1 MSQPM
6 PKIVSINAASRDRAP
21 GLRIIND
28 SRRELCDA
36 LCRWGVGIR
45 AGIAEELFLLADGT
59 RERLLQTRYL
69 DLRQDIERRWNQFI
83 DAFRHDFIDGRAE
96 APAGDDSIDIPDFDG
111 LQLVADDTLSEGIVV
126 REFAAQLAET
136 CDDELYALDRR
147 VAALLGREEPAE
159 GENPM
164 SPVHICEA
172 LAGAAAALGL
182 DADSRLLLLRRI
194 ERHLHLALPALYH
207 DVNGDLIE
215 RGILPD
221 LKRSYRRAGQTG
233 AGSAGSA
240 AIDGA
245 AMALASAGDG
255 VSLSSFIPSPS
266 GTVAAPAPG
275 DLLATMQR
283 LVAARGLVIPGAP
296 QAAAT
301 MPTGGADAAMA
312 AGPGPLSAPDAAA
325 ISQAFLASLNEIQH
339 IEWKPTA
346 GVLENQV
353 RVVRES
359 AAGQQAGPLEAVTI
373 DIVAMLFDFIFNDA
387 ELPATVKALVAQ
399 LQIPVLK
406 VAMLDHSFF
415 ANRQHPTRRFLDSI
429 TGVALHWGAGADADD
444 PFLARL
450 ENLVTR
456 IQQEFETN
464 IEIFGEAIAE
474 LERFVTEHEAEQA
487 ATVEIAADA
496 VIRREAEEIAVERAR
511 AALAPLLAKPQPQ
524 AVREFLAEHWM
535 LVLCQK
541 ALVAEAGSA
550 SWNDTVEVAEQ
561 LIWSVDPKSDPEERA
576 RLIGLLPMLLA
587 RINAG
592 LALTGVAQEER
603 GRFFDT
609 LVGLHAAALKGG
621 AAAAEAAAPVPAA
634 PQDSPAGD
642 GDLLVTRH
650 VEEGI
655 TIEEVM
661 LVGAPAQRRPRDR
674 DALEAVR
681 ALTRGDWVD
690 FIDADGNIARE
701 RLNWV
706 SPQKGILVFSNHR
719 AAKAISISP
728 EALARQVR
736 DGAAVIVDTASP
748 IDRALD
754 GVARTLNAA

>member
-28 SRRELCDA
+28 SRRQLCDA
-36 LCRWGVGIR
+36 LCRWATGIR
-45 AGIAEELFLLADGT
+45 AGVSEELFLLADGT

-111 LQLVADDTLSEGIVV
+111 LQLVADDALSENIVV

-136 CDDELYALDRR
+136 CDEELYALDRR
-147 VAALLGREEPAE
+147 IAALLGREEPVD
-159 GENPM
+159 GENPL
-164 SPVHICEA
+164 SPALICEA

-182 DADSRLLLLRRI
+182 DAESRLLLLRRI
-194 ERHLHLALPALYH
+194 ERHLHLALPVLYH
-207 DVNGDLIE
+207 EINGELIE

-221 LKRSYRRAGQTG
+221 LKRSYRRAGQAG
-233 AGSAGSA
+233 GSAGTPVLSNN
-240 AIDGA
+240 
-245 AMALASAGDG
+245 AMAFAAAGDG
-255 VSLSSFIPSPS
+255 VSVSSCIPSPS
-266 GTVAAPAPG
+266 GAAAAVAAPAPG

-283 LVAARGLVIPGAP
+283 LIAARGLVIPGAP
-296 QAAAT
+296 TQTSAT
-301 MPTGGADAAMA
+301 MPGGAADATML
-312 AGPGPLSAPDAAA
+312 PLSAPDAAA
-325 ISQAFLASLNEIQH
+325 ISQAFLASLNDIQH

-353 RVVRES
+353 RFVRES
-359 AAGQQAGPLEAVTI
+359 EVGQQAGPLEAVTI

-429 TGVALHWGAGADADD
+429 TGVALHWGAGAAADD

-450 ENLVTR
+450 ESLVTR

-474 LERFVTEHEAEQA
+474 LERFVTENEAEQA

-496 VIRREAEEIAVERAR
+496 VIRREAGEIAVERAR

-535 LVLCQK
+535 LVLREK
-541 ALVAEAGSA
+541 ALVADADSAG
-550 SWNDTVEVAEQ
+550 WHDTVEVAEQ
-561 LIWSVDPKSDPEERA
+561 LVWSVDPKSDPEERA

-592 LALTGVAQEER
+592 LALTGIAADAR

-621 AAAAEAAAPVPAA
+621 AAAAAAEARAAEPSAQEA
-634 PQDSPAGD
+634 PAGE

-650 VEEGI
+650 VEDGI

-661 LVGAPAQRRPRDR
+661 LVGAPEQRRARDR
-674 DALEAVR
+674 DALDAVR
-681 ALTRGDWVD
+681 TLKRGDWVD
-690 FIDADGNIARE
+690 FIDAEGNIARE

-728 EALARQVR
+728 EALARQIR
-736 DGAAVIVDTASP
+736 NGAAVIVDSASP